1 MLVGHTMI
9 DSRTL
14 FDLNYTEFLN
24 DRMNKDLQ
32 NKKLVHEYDFVS
44 VKITEGRNCYIKC
57 LTSDAYFCQSCG
69 KTINNDQRKISCGI
83 NFNVVTAS
91 YTGAMR

>member
-1 MLVGHTMI
+1 MI

-32 NKKLVHEYDFVS
+32 NKKLVHEHDFVP

-57 LTSDAYFCQSCG
+57 LTCDAYFCQSCG
-69 KTINNDQRKISCGI
+69 KTINNDQLKISCGI

-91 YTGAMR
+91 YTGDMR